1 MLLDHVRKDAPAC
14 CAKCHPSTRWCPRCH
29 CRPDVRPAS
38 QRPGQKT
45 AFGLQ
50 SATGISMSFL
60 GTTAQYQAALRELA
74 RHPGR
79 AGQDESPPA
88 IRYSDEQLP
97 ARALSHHR
105 PLDPAGTVGDS
116 VLTFLLYRSILLE
129 GRSPDSIVAL
139 FLAGV
144 LGWTFAEYWLHR
156 WVFHFAP
163 SGNRAIRAIQFALH
177 GYHHEFPDD
186 PNRLVAP
193 PMLAVPIRDISGGRG
208 HGVFQ
213 LTGHRSGRGILRLS
227 VLRLDALL
235 LSSRSPAFQDRKIH
249 APLSP

>member
-1 MLLDHVRKDAPAC
+1 MNSYLLER
-14 CAKCHPSTRWCPRCH
+14 
-29 CRPDVRPAS
+29 
-38 QRPGQKT
+38 
-45 AFGLQ
+45 
-50 SATGISMSFL
+50 FL
-60 GTTAQYQAALRELA
+60 TTAHWTL
-74 RHPGR
+74 PGLW
-79 AGQDESPPA
+79 A
-88 IRYSDEQLP
+88 I
-97 ARALSHHR
+97 
-105 PLDPAGTVGDS
+105 PL
-116 VLTFLLYRSILLE
+116 LTFLLYRSILLE
-129 GRSPDSIVAL
+129 GRSPDNIVAL

-193 PMLAVPIRDISGGRG
+193 PIWRCPSGIFLAAVVM
-208 HGVFQ
+208 VFSSS
-213 LTGHRSGRGILRLS
+213 LVTDPGRGILRLS

-249 APLSP
+249 APLSALSTITRTPTASSV